1 MQVRMEKLR
10 DISVSPN
17 YYAIRWLMEYANFIR
32 FKWRHI

>member
-17 YYAIRWLMEYANFIR
+17 YYAICWLVDYVNFMR
-32 FKWRHI
+32 FEWRHI